1 MHCPKKY
8 VGPAIMWKLQIDFIF
23 YYYFKTFLKSQMYLN
38 MHFIH
43 SLKRPSDLG
52 MCDKYSHKVETN
64 DDDLT

>member
-1 MHCPKKY
+1 
-8 VGPAIMWKLQIDFIF
+8 MWKLQIDFIF